1 MDINAITSSQLPSAS
16 ASAVAVPVPADK
28 TPLPA
33 QSKTSRDS
41 ITIGVALSDKTGKLS
56 LLSDGSNS
64 IALQTKETDQKLSIL
79 ADSIH
84 KMKGALEA
92 IVKNFP
98 PFSLESSDRKDLLM
112 SYASIRK
119 ELLQLTF
126 PPPPPPIYEKIQHQ
140 WQELF
145 QKDAPSNT
153 IKLPGE
159 LGNSTP
165 DSDLKVTIADLIT
178 LRDGITS
185 VRSDLKQSL
194 LAK

>member
-1 MDINAITSSQLPSAS
+1 MDIKAITPDQIQPVAAATAAITAEKKTVQNQPGPS
-16 ASAVAVPVPADK
+16 K
-28 TPLPA
+28 
-33 QSKTSRDS
+33 DS
-41 ITIGVALSDKTGKLS
+41 ISLGAAVSDKAGRLNS
-56 LLSDGSNS
+56 LSDGSNS
-64 IALQTKETDQKLSIL
+64 LALRAKETDQKLSIL
-79 ADSIH
+79 AASID
-84 KMKGALEA
+84 KMTSALDA

-98 PFSLESSDRKDLLM
+98 PFSLESSARKDLLM

-159 LGNSTP
+159 LGSSTP
-165 DSDLKVTIADLIT
+165 DSDLKATMADLTT
-178 LRDGITS
+178 LHDGITS
-185 VRSDLKQSL
+185 VRSDMKQSL

>member
-1 MDINAITSSQLPSAS
+1 MDVKTITAAQIQPAAAAATPVNAEKM
-16 ASAVAVPVPADK
+16 PVPK
-28 TPLPA
+28 
-33 QSKTSRDS
+33 QSKPAKDS
-41 ITIGVALSDKTGKLS
+41 ISLSSTISDKTGRLES
-56 LLSDGSNS
+56 LSDGSNS
-64 IALQTKETDQKLSIL
+64 LALRAKETDQKLSIL
-79 ADSIH
+79 ADSID
-84 KMKGALEA
+84 KMTEALDA

-98 PFSLESSDRKDLLM
+98 PFSAESSARKDLLM

-159 LGNSTP
+159 LGSSTP
-165 DSDLKVTIADLIT
+165 DSDLKATMADLTT
-178 LRDGITS
+178 LHDGITS
-185 VRSDLKQSL
+185 VRSDIKQSL

>member
-1 MDINAITSSQLPSAS
+1 MDVKTITAAQIQPAAAAATPVNAEKM
-16 ASAVAVPVPADK
+16 PVPK
-28 TPLPA
+28 
-33 QSKTSRDS
+33 QSKPAKDS
-41 ITIGVALSDKTGKLS
+41 ISLSSTISDKTGRLES
-56 LLSDGSNS
+56 LSDGSNS
-64 IALQTKETDQKLSIL
+64 LALRAKETDQKLSIL
-79 ADSIH
+79 ADSID
-84 KMKGALEA
+84 KMTEALDA

-98 PFSLESSDRKDLLM
+98 PFSAESSARKDLLM

-159 LGNSTP
+159 LGSSTP
-165 DSDLKVTIADLIT
+165 DSDLKATMADLTT
-178 LRDGITS
+178 LHDGITS
-185 VRSDLKQSL
+185 VRSDMKQSL